1 MRKRPK
7 NNIIAFNIIYTYIM
21 VDKTLTM
28 ITKYLFH
35 QNILPMNNVIHE
47 NSNEAFSFKGYAHFT
62 IFLYCNNFKAQQF
75 SN

>member
-1 MRKRPK
+1 
-7 NNIIAFNIIYTYIM
+7 M

-47 NSNEAFSFKGYAHFT
+47 NSNEAFSFKGYARFT
-62 IFLYCNNFKAQQF
+62 IFLYCNNFKAQQL
-75 SN
+75 SH

>member
-1 MRKRPK
+1 
-7 NNIIAFNIIYTYIM
+7 M

-47 NSNEAFSFKGYAHFT
+47 NSNEAFSFKDMLALQYSCTAIILKHNS
-62 IFLYCNNFKAQQF
+62 FLTNNMYK
-75 SN
+75 NLV